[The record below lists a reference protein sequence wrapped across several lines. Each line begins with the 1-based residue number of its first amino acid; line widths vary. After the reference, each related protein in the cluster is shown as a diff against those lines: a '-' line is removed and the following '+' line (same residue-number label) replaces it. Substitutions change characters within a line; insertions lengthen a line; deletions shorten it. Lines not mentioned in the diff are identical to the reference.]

1 MVHKKEEIKYKG
13 LTYDEVDDRI
23 EQGLSNGSGEIKTK
37 TIAQI
42 IKTNGLT
49 FFNLLLISLAIILCF
64 FTEPDADGFS
74 NFGFLFVVLLNF
86 SASVIQEVKAKRT
99 IDKLTLLQAPKCLV
113 VRNSKKEEIL
123 TKDIVL
129 DDIMILEAGNQILSD
144 AEVLDGSIE
153 VNESLL
159 TGESDPVI
167 KAPGSILMSGSFVIS
182 GSAIAKVVHVGKDNY
197 ANKISAGAKYF
208 RAPSSVILTSVKR
221 FIKLMAIII
230 IPVGISLF
238 CVKYVIHNHMTN
250 LPETV
255 ITVIGTIIGMI
266 PSGLMLLTS
275 GVFCVSVIRLGSY
288 NALAQDL
295 YCIETLARVDVL
307 CLDKTGTITEGI
319 MEVAEIVPNGIID
332 DEMLFVLKNMNE
344 AIGDKNP
351 TADAI
356 KNYTK
361 TVSVTETAISI
372 VPFSS
377 ARKWSAAEFPSG
389 TYVLGAAEF
398 IFKNIPEKMDKILKH
413 HSARG
418 NRVLVLA
425 KCDSLKSSETP
436 QQSSLLGYIVISDK
450 IRKEAHDTLQY
461 FETQGVNIKIISGDN
476 PVTVKSIAMRAG
488 VKNYENYIDAT
499 TLKSS
504 QDIYEASRKYTIFGR
519 VTPDQKLELVKALRS
534 DGHTVAMT
542 GDGVN
547 DVLALK
553 EADCSIA
560 MASGSDAAKNVSR
573 LVLLDSNFASMP
585 KIVAEGR
592 RSINNLER
600 SASLY
605 LVKTGY
611 SLLFALLFMIL
622 SAELPFAP
630 KHLTL
635 LGMVTIGIPSY
646 ILALQPN
653 KDRIKG
659 KFFSKVLTNALP
671 GAITIASMVVTV
683 VLIAK
688 GVPSI
693 VVEQVSVMCLIVTAT
708 VGFTFLAKISFPFN
722 PLRIVLLLGMMLV
735 FVLAFVLN
743 FGVFDIQKFFGLNTT
758 LDRQMAITTLI
769 CSLVSIPLYFAINF
783 IIKSIDKKVQKK
795 NRAALRL
802 ERKRQALEAQRIRA
816 AKESIF

>member
-1 MVHKKEEIKYKG
+1 MQKKEEFRYKG
-13 LTYDEVDDRI
+13 LTFDEVEERVSK
-23 EQGLSNGSGEIKTK
+23 GLNNAAGDVKTK
-37 TIAQI
+37 SIAQI
-42 IKTNGLT
+42 IRANGLT
-49 FFNLLLISLAIILCF
+49 FFNILFIGLAVLLACF
-64 FTEPDADGFS
+64 SEATADGFS
-74 NFGFLFVVLLNF
+74 NFGFLFVVFLNF
-86 SASVIQEVKAKRT
+86 SATVVQEIKAKRA
-99 IDKLTLLQAPKCLV
+99 IDKLTLLSAPKGTV
-113 VRNSKKEEIL
+113 IRDSKKEVISV
-123 TKDIVL
+123 KDIVL
-129 DDIMILEAGNQILSD
+129 DDMMILEAGNQILSD
-144 AEVLDGSIE
+144 AEVVEGVIE

-167 KAPGSILMSGSFVIS
+167 KTSGDKLLSGSFVIS
-182 GSAIAKVVHVGKDNY
+182 GNAIAKVIHVGKDNY
-197 ANKISAGAKYF
+197 ASKISAGAKYF

-230 IPVGISLF
+230 VPVGISLF
-238 CVKYVIHNHMTN
+238 CVKYLIHNHMQN
-250 LPETV
+250 LSETV
-255 ITVIGTIIGMI
+255 ITVIATIIGMI

-275 GVFCVSVIRLGSY
+275 GVFCVSVVRLSSY

-307 CLDKTGTITEGI
+307 CLDKTGTITEGV
-319 MEVAEIVPNGIID
+319 MEVSELVPNGVID
-332 DEMLFVLKNMNE
+332 DEMLFVLKNMTE

-351 TADAI
+351 TAEAI
-356 KNYTK
+356 RNYTK
-361 TVSVTETAISI
+361 NVEVTEVATSI

-398 IFKNIPEKMDKILKH
+398 IFKSIPEKMQNILKY
-413 HSARG
+413 HSAKG
-418 NRVLVLA
+418 DRVLVLA

-436 QQSSLLGYIVISDK
+436 QQSSLLGYIVIGDR

-461 FETQGVNIKIISGDN
+461 FEKQGVNIKIISGDN
-476 PVTVKSIAMRAG
+476 PITVKSIAMRAG
-488 VKNYENYIDAT
+488 VKNYENYVDAT
-499 TLKSS
+499 TLKTE
-504 QDIYEASRKYTIFGR
+504 QDVYEASRKYTIFGR
-519 VTPDQKLELVKALRS
+519 VTPDQKLNLVKALRS

-553 EADCSIA
+553 ESDCSIA
-560 MASGSDAAKNVSR
+560 MATGSDAAKNVSR

-600 SASLY
+600 SSSLF

-611 SLLFALLFMIL
+611 SFLFALLFMIL
-622 SAELPFAP
+622 NAELPFAP

-671 GAITIASMVVTV
+671 GALAIASMVVTV
-683 VLIAK
+683 VLIANSLENIT
-688 GVPSI
+688 VS
-693 VVEQVSVMCLIVTAT
+693 QVSVMCLIVTAT
-708 VGFTFLAKISFPFN
+708 VGFTFLGKISFPFN
-722 PLRIVLLLGMMLV
+722 ALRLSLLIGMVLM
-735 FVLAFVLN
+735 FVIAFFLN
-743 FGVFDIQKFFGLNTT
+743 FGTFNMTEFFGLNTT
-758 LDRQMAITTLI
+758 LDQKMSLITLI
-769 CSLVSIPLYFAINF
+769 CSVCSIPLYFAFNL
-783 IIKSIDKKVQKK
+783 IIKAIDKKVQKK
-795 NRAALRL
+795 NRTALKL